1 MEYRLVLDFG
11 NTALKA
17 TIYRDGEVF
26 AQANLDAPTTEEILA
41 FSTSKPVKCAI
52 LGSVVNH
59 SPNLIKDLAP
69 LFPLLILDS
78 KTALPITNNYKTD
91 DTLGYDRIAAA
102 VEAWQLF
109 PRKPVLAIVAGTCI
123 TYNVVDKKGNF
134 LGGAISPGLH
144 MRIEAMHEKTK
155 KLPLIKLK
163 GDHPF
168 IGNTTETSLRSGVYN
183 GTVAELEG
191 MIYHYLKQYP
201 GLNTVIG
208 GGDSELLAE
217 ALKNGIFA
225 RPNLV
230 AQGLYSILEYHV
242 ANRLL

>member
-17 TIYRDGEVF
+17 SIYRDGEVYS
-26 AQANLDAPTTEEILA
+26 QTNLEAPTTEEILA
-41 FSTSKPVKCAI
+41 FSSSKPVKCGI

-59 SPNLIKDLAP
+59 SPNLVEELAP
-69 LFPLLILDS
+69 LFPLLILGPE
-78 KTALPITNNYKTD
+78 TALPITNDYKTEE
-91 DTLGYDRIAAA
+91 TLGYDRIAAA
-102 VEAWQLF
+102 VGAWQLF
-109 PRKPVLAIVAGTCI
+109 PGSPVLAIVAGTCI
-123 TYNVVDKKGNF
+123 TYNIVDKNGNF
-134 LGGAISPGLH
+134 LGGAISPGMH
-144 MRIEAMHEKTK
+144 MRVKSMHDYTK
-155 KLPLIKLK
+155 KLPLIKLE
-163 GDHPF
+163 GEHPLT
-168 IGNTTETSLRSGVYN
+168 GNTTETSLRSGVFN

-201 GLNTVIG
+201 GLNTIIG
-208 GGDSELLAE
+208 GGDSTVLAE

-242 ANRLL
+242 ANHLL

>member
-1 MEYRLVLDFG
+1 MDYRLILDFG

-26 AQANLDAPTTEEILA
+26 AQTNLDAPTTEEVLA
-41 FSTSKPVKCAI
+41 FSTSKPIKCAI
-52 LGSVVNH
+52 MGSVVNH
-59 SPNLIKDLAP
+59 SPTMVEDLAP
-69 LFPLLILDS
+69 LFPLVILGPES
-78 KTALPITNNYKTD
+78 ALPITNKYKTD
-91 DTLGYDRIAAA
+91 ETLGYDRIAAA

-134 LGGAISPGLH
+134 LGGAISPGMQ
-144 MRIEAMHEKTK
+144 MRIEALHEKTK
-155 KLPLIKLK
+155 KLPLIKLQ
-163 GDHPF
+163 GEHPL
-168 IGNTTETSLRSGVYN
+168 IGNTTDTSLRSGVVN
-183 GTVAELEG
+183 GTVAEIEG
-191 MIYHYLKQYP
+191 MMYHYLKQYP
-201 GLNTVIG
+201 GLHTIIG
-208 GGDSELLAE
+208 GGDSALLGK

-242 ANRLL
+242 ANHLL

>member
-1 MEYRLVLDFG
+1 MDYRLVLDFG

-17 TIYRDGEVF
+17 SIYRDGEVYS
-26 AQANLDAPTTEEILA
+26 QANLEAPTTEEILA
-41 FSTSKPVKCAI
+41 FASSKPVKCGI

-59 SPNLIKDLAP
+59 PENLVEDLAP
-69 LFPLLILDS
+69 LFPLLILGPE
-78 KTALPITNNYKTD
+78 TALPITNNYKTSD
-91 DTLGYDRIAAA
+91 SLGYDRIAAA
-102 VEAWQLF
+102 VEVWQLF
-109 PRKPVLAIVAGTCI
+109 PGSPVLAIVAGTCI
-123 TYNVVDKKGNF
+123 TYNIVDKTGNF

-144 MRIEAMHEKTK
+144 MRAKSMHDYTQ
-155 KLPLIKLK
+155 KLPLIAPL
-163 GDHPF
+163 GEHPLT
-168 IGNTTETSLRSGVYN
+168 GNTTETSLRSGVFN

-208 GGDSELLAE
+208 GGDSTVLAE

-242 ANRLL
+242 ANHLL

>member
-26 AQANLDAPTTEEILA
+26 AQTNLDAPTTEEILA
-41 FSTSKPVKCAI
+41 FSTSKPIKCAI

-59 SPNLIKDLAP
+59 SPNIIAELAP
-69 LFPLLILDS
+69 LFPLIILGP
-78 KTALPITNNYKTD
+78 TTPLPITNKYSTE

-102 VEAWQLF
+102 VQAWQLF
-109 PRKPVLAIVAGTCI
+109 PNTPVLAIVAGTCI
-123 TYNVVDKKGNF
+123 TYNVVDGNGNF

-144 MRIEAMHEKTK
+144 MRIEAMHEKTQ

-163 GDHPF
+163 GEHPLT
-168 IGNTTETSLRSGVYN
+168 GTTTETSLRSGVYN

-208 GGDSELLAE
+208 GGDATLLAE

-242 ANRLL
+242 ANHLL